1 MRARSNAVHLA
12 LFFINTVVHEKTIS
26 GEARFAGSVSESG
39 SQSRFGIVLQ
49 HSSKTDRD
57 PDSDP
62 NSDDRNDSRKVIKW
76 TVLRLARNI
85 RSPNKRAIGIGDF
98 PGRMA

>member
-1 MRARSNAVHLA
+1 M
-12 LFFINTVVHEKTIS
+12 IS

-57 PDSDP
+57 PDTDSDP
-62 NSDDRNDSRKVIKW
+62 DSDDRNDSRNVIK
-76 TVLRLARNI
+76 
-85 RSPNKRAIGIGDF
+85 
-98 PGRMA
+98 